1 MRRSGVIWIENFEL
15 TTRSIYKESALL
27 VQDASGK
34 VRQKP
39 KGCRDFRL
47 KKTLSFKKIEIQKKN
62 I

>member
-15 TTRSIYKESALL
+15 TTRSIYKESASL

-47 KKTLSFKKIEIQKKN
+47 KKHCLLKKLRLRKKI
-62 I
+62 